1 MPEEDQRTRIS
12 AVARTKSKKPTTAA
26 VVVAEVVGT
35 LEVLNSAEKQ
45 ELKRCETVIK
55 RGWDTFVE
63 VGRALAKIQRDRL
76 YREHFR
82 SFEAYCRDRW
92 QYGKSHAHRL
102 IGAAEVVEHLSPI
115 GDDMPLPIN
124 EAQVRPLIGLSHED
138 QVKAWKAAVDDAR
151 GKKVT
156 ALIVRRAAERF
167 SRVGATRAKK
177 AAHKRSN
184 LQANALE
191 KVEMALGALVENKSD
206 RALEILKDLRDFLS
220 VTKS

>member
-1 MPEEDQRTRIS
+1 MPEEDQRTRIL

-35 LEVLNSAEKQ
+35 LEVLNGAEKQ
-45 ELKRCETVIK
+45 ELKRCEAVIK
-55 RGWDTFVE
+55 RGWDTFVD

-115 GDDMPLPIN
+115 GDGMPLPIS
-124 EAQVRPLIGLSHED
+124 EAQVRPLIGLSPED
-138 QVKAWKAAVDDAR
+138 QVKAWKSAVEKAGNKRVTARLVKSAATPFSEVKR
-151 GKKVT
+151 GKRRTLPVGKKPLLVED
-156 ALIVRRAAERF
+156 ALKAIENALAALAENDVDAARSRLETLRAA
-167 SRVGATRAKK
+167 
-177 AAHKRSN
+177 
-184 LQANALE
+184 LQ
-191 KVEMALGALVENKSD
+191 KQ
-206 RALEILKDLRDFLS
+206 
-220 VTKS
+220 